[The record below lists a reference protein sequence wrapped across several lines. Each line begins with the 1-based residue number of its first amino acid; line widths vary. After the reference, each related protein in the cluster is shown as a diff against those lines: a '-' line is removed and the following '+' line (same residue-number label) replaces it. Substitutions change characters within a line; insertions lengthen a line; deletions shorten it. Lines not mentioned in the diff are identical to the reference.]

1 MPPSGLHGGNASPSS
16 AYRRS
21 SASPART
28 AGEYRFCTDTSRSPR
43 IRRAA
48 RIRSASGWE
57 KPAGRILPALG
68 AGPHGHVDRAVL
80 APAGKAAPAEVA
92 LTSASRITF
101 VRMRIGELAAR
112 AGTTTRTL
120 RYYESRGLL
129 PARRGGNGY
138 RTYDEADLKL
148 LRQIRT
154 LQDFG
159 FDLEET
165 RPFVECLRAGHPEGD
180 SCPASLEV
188 YRRKLDELDEL
199 IGELQAVRAKIG
211 VRLVT
216 AEATEADVEP
226 PLCELGGH
234 EL

>member
-1 MPPSGLHGGNASPSS
+1 
-16 AYRRS
+16 
-21 SASPART
+21 
-28 AGEYRFCTDTSRSPR
+28 
-43 IRRAA
+43 
-48 RIRSASGWE
+48 
-57 KPAGRILPALG
+57 
-68 AGPHGHVDRAVL
+68 
-80 APAGKAAPAEVA
+80 
-92 LTSASRITF
+92 
-101 VRMRIGELAAR
+101 MRIGELAAR

-129 PARRGGNGY
+129 PAGRSGNGY
-138 RTYDEADLKL
+138 RSYDESDLTL

-180 SCPASLEV
+180 SCPASLAV
-188 YRRKLDELDEL
+188 YRRKLDELDGL

-211 VRLVT
+211 LRLAT
-216 AEATEADVEP
+216 AEGEP
-226 PLCELGGH
+226 PLCELGGQ

>member
-1 MPPSGLHGGNASPSS
+1 
-16 AYRRS
+16 
-21 SASPART
+21 
-28 AGEYRFCTDTSRSPR
+28 
-43 IRRAA
+43 
-48 RIRSASGWE
+48 
-57 KPAGRILPALG
+57 
-68 AGPHGHVDRAVL
+68 
-80 APAGKAAPAEVA
+80 
-92 LTSASRITF
+92 
-101 VRMRIGELAAR
+101 MRIGELATR

-138 RTYDEADLKL
+138 RTYDENDLKL

-180 SCPASLEV
+180 SCPASLAV
-188 YRRKLDELDEL
+188 YRRKLDELDALIAEL
-199 IGELQAVRAKIG
+199 RAVRAQIG
-211 VRLVT
+211 VRL
-216 AEATEADVEP
+216 AALGEGEP
-226 PLCELGGH
+226 PLCELGGR